1 MEKESKQRLK
11 EINTQLK
18 IYINE
23 STFISNSC
31 RNKVIRLL
39 GDAFDISLPIED
51 FQNIDVSLLEDGSI
65 VMRDEVYKCSQN
77 LTFDEV
83 LMRYESFKEK
93 ADSLLERKG
102 KGKFQPN
109 DTSNMINI
117 FIVLLILG
125 LLVALSIY
133 TIRSFISGNFIQCI
147 WLILFLSSFLL
158 PSLRERFL
166 QAYHYIRRK
175 FRK

>member
-1 MEKESKQRLK
+1 MEKESKQKLK

-93 ADSLLERKG
+93 AGYGG
-102 KGKFQPN
+102 KMRLYTG
-109 DTSNMINI
+109 I
-117 FIVLLILG
+117 F
-125 LLVALSIY
+125 
-133 TIRSFISGNFIQCI
+133 
-147 WLILFLSSFLL
+147 
-158 PSLRERFL
+158 
-166 QAYHYIRRK
+166 
-175 FRK
+175 